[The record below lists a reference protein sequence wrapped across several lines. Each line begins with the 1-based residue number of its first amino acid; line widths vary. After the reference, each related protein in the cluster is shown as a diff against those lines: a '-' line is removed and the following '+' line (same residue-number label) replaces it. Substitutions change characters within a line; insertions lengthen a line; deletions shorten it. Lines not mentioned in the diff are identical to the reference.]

1 MQSQIGGVY
10 YAPAG
15 TLSNQGKKLVSP
27 YQVSVENNFS
37 LYAGL
42 RVLEETLRVE
52 LRNEISLKSG
62 DKAAINTALD
72 TISTMINGGK
82 VGENK
87 STEGLLAFFKTKAWR
102 NGEFIQGGLANDP
115 KEKLTWVPTLDPK
128 AVDVTTWGIAA
139 LGTKTIDEWFGF
151 GAAYNNWQ
159 QLKMWGAYGTGRKL
173 WGVGY
178 SNKDGNGIKPDG
190 TYRQGI
196 LSSEWTAGAINM
208 IRSMT
213 HYYKL
218 MKSTSNGATAESYV
232 LKLKEDEMAMLEG
245 VQKLRF
251 DNYVETPFPGKPHN
265 YSKLIS
271 QRSNPYLYASRR
283 YLIPFGWYANPIP
296 STCSTAWIIMLADD
310 YDPFS
315 YGGRLK

>member
-1 MQSQIGGVY
+1 
-10 YAPAG
+10 
-15 TLSNQGKKLVSP
+15 
-27 YQVSVENNFS
+27 
-37 LYAGL
+37 
-42 RVLEETLRVE
+42 
-52 LRNEISLKSG
+52 
-62 DKAAINTALD
+62 
-72 TISTMINGGK
+72 
-82 VGENK
+82 
-87 STEGLLAFFKTKAWR
+87 
-102 NGEFIQGGLANDP
+102 
-115 KEKLTWVPTLDPK
+115 
-128 AVDVTTWGIAA
+128 
-139 LGTKTIDEWFGF
+139 
-151 GAAYNNWQ
+151 
-159 QLKMWGAYGTGRKL
+159 
-173 WGVGY
+173 
-178 SNKDGNGIKPDG
+178 
-190 TYRQGI
+190 
-196 LSSEWTAGAINM
+196 
-208 IRSMT
+208 
-213 HYYKL
+213 